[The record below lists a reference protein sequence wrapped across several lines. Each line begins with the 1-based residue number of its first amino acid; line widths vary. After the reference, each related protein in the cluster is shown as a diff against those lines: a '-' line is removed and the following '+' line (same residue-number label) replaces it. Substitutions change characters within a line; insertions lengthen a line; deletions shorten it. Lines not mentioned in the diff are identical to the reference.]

1 MKVKAIS
8 HEVYSGDEIFCLL
21 VRTRQHLEMRLESE
35 RKNSKILHDLSLSI
49 FDKK

>member
-35 RKNSKILHDLSLSI
+35 KEKFKNSP
-49 FDKK
+49 